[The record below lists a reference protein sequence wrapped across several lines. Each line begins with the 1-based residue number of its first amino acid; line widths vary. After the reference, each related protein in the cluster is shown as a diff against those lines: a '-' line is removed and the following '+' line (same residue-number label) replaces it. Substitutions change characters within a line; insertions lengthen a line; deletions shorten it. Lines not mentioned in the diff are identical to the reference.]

1 MKRKTLLLT
10 MLLAFA
16 APWAAMAQTALPWS
30 ENFEGYT
37 STTLGS
43 EWATPAMYGGKPCVL
58 LNNAWP
64 SPAGENSLECRT
76 NSSNPIVFVFPQFDK
91 NLNWLN
97 VQFKIGGHANGRG
110 EFGYV
115 TNANDASTFT
125 KLTDISQPAGVGNS
139 PGYSSYNYDLSTM
152 NAPANSS
159 YRLAVRYTFTTS
171 EGDSWYFDDFRVTY
185 TEPSGGDSGDGLTV
199 YDGTATSQKVPMYV
213 NFFDYYTRSQFVIPA
228 ADLTDMAGGTINS
241 IKFYTTNSNIPYT
254 TVSDFD
260 IYVKEVNYTTI
271 TALEAKS
278 SATIV
283 YQGNGNFVTEGS
295 GGSITITFST
305 PFTYN
310 GGNLLI
316 GCDNT
321 TNAGYKDIYF
331 YGQVVTGA
339 STGTYN
345 SSLDL
350 VGFSQQNFI
359 PKTTFTYEIPTT
371 TTSTITV
378 SAIGDS
384 YGTVSGG
391 GDYENDSQQT
401 IIATAGTNGYF
412 YKWSDGNTNASRTIT
427 VSGDAS
433 YTAIFMPKEIANAT
447 DWNNFAAAVNGTGE
461 YSGNDCNYSGKTV
474 TMTGNVGSTNSPVT
488 TMAGSFH
495 GTFNGQGKTITINLT
510 GSEERIALFHNSNNA
525 TFMNLRIEGSIN
537 SSKERAASLVGYTN
551 NSCTVTNCISAVS
564 INSTYSGEVKNGGLI
579 GELDSWSHL
588 TMEGCAFIGSFNGTD
603 AWGWGGLVGFTYGRF
618 GDWMSEGQGA
628 TSDFTNCVFAPTS
641 INVKNNSSNPCAIFS
656 YGWKDHSYSGITV
669 DANTCFYNEVGA
681 IMYKTQGTRA
691 YSVTGTTG
699 VTVEM
704 NGIANPTYDVSG
716 LSFYNSGI
724 AYTNKDNETI
734 VYASSGKSVSLN
746 LNTTN
751 SGHQRFLASAGTL
764 TTAGN
769 PYTLTMPSSDVKISS
784 DYKTF
789 ITDGNWN
796 TANCWSPAAVPT
808 IGEDVKIAA
817 NVTIPSGVA
826 TANNIIVNSG
836 KTITIAD
843 GGQLQHN
850 SGNVDVIM
858 EKEITGYTGDKDN
871 YYFFASPAT
880 NSGLTASSYGLTTG
894 TYDLYTFDYDNVV
907 DNQLLEWKRENGN
920 TNITRGVGYLYANGA
935 SKTITTPSITV
946 TPSNANYDVNLNYD
960 ASGTWRFNG
969 WNLIGNPFAC
979 NASVSGVD
987 FYVINGDEVK
997 AATNNVVAPMQGIF
1011 AQATTSGQSATFSR
1025 ATENSSNNT
1034 TSSVNLILK
1043 PADTRDAKVIDLARV
1058 RFGEGEGLE
1067 KFQLN
1072 PSHTKIYIPQNGMD
1086 YAVVHAQAEGELPV
1100 NFKAENNGRYTLSV
1114 DIEKVSFDYLHL
1126 IDNMTGA
1133 DVDLLATPT
1142 YTFNART
1149 TDYASRFKLVFA
1161 ATGIEENP
1169 STGSGTF
1176 AYNNGSE
1183 WVIANPSTG
1192 SGDNATLQVIDMMGR
1207 MLSSE
1212 AISGSC
1218 SKAINVAPGVYMLR
1232 LVNGNDVKVQK
1243 IVVR

>member
-1 MKRKTLLLT
+1 
-10 MLLAFA
+10 MLLAIGA
-16 APWAAMAQTALPWS
+16 TSAWAQSA
-30 ENFEGYT
+30 YT
-37 STTLGS
+37 NYTLDGGAVLGS
-43 EWATPAMYGGKPCVL
+43 SNCYEGNNDANYGYLIDNDLSSGHKFCVVYYNDTWYGDVYVDFHSAEPIIPKGYVL
-58 LNNAWP
+58 YTGDDTQNNTDRRPKAWKIE
-64 SPAGENSLECRT
+64 AKL
-76 NSSNPIVFVFPQFDK
+76 NSSDSWTELTTK
-91 NLNWLN
+91 
-97 VQFKIGGHANGRG
+97 
-110 EFGYV
+110 
-115 TNANDASTFT
+115 TDA
-125 KLTDISQPAGVGNS
+125 
-139 PGYSSYNYDLSTM
+139 DLSTTN
-152 NAPANSS
+152 NAANTFNEISGNTTA
-159 YRLAVRYTFTTS
+159 YKYFRFRITAVMGKGTVELQDFHFIATIPTVISTKADWNAFCAAVNSGTTYAGETVLMTDNVGLDDDGPVTTICGAYTDDNNYKAFKGTFDGGGHTLYFELDNMGKFSAPFKIVQGATIKNLRTAGYITGNPQSTS
-171 EGDSWYFDDFRVTY
+171 
-185 TEPSGGDSGDGLTV
+185 TELNKGKVISGLVAISRG
-199 YDGTATSQKVPMYV
+199 
-213 NFFDYYTRSQFVIPA
+213 
-228 ADLTDMAGGTINS
+228 
-241 IKFYTTNSNIPYT
+241 TTNI
-254 TVSDFD
+254 
-260 IYVKEVNYTTI
+260 IGC
-271 TALEAKS
+271 S
-278 SATIV
+278 S
-283 YQGNGNFVTEGS
+283 S
-295 GGSITITFST
+295 MSITSYFNNGDDVTLAGLVACT
-305 PFTYN
+305 K
-310 GGNLLI
+310 GGNLTI
-316 GCDNT
+316 DGCVFEGSMTADKSKSNHNSGIVAYPY
-321 TNAGYKDIYF
+321 NA
-331 YGQVVTGA
+331 V
-339 STGTYN
+339 
-345 SSLDL
+345 
-350 VGFSQQNFI
+350 
-359 PKTTFTYEIPTT
+359 
-371 TTSTITV
+371 
-378 SAIGDS
+378 
-384 YGTVSGG
+384 
-391 GDYENDSQQT
+391 
-401 IIATAGTNGYF
+401 
-412 YKWSDGNTNASRTIT
+412 
-427 VSGDAS
+427 
-433 YTAIFMPKEIANAT
+433 
-447 DWNNFAAAVNGTGE
+447 
-461 YSGNDCNYSGKTV
+461 
-474 TMTGNVGSTNSPVT
+474 
-488 TMAGSFH
+488 
-495 GTFNGQGKTITINLT
+495 TINIRNT
-510 GSEERIALFHNSNNA
+510 
-525 TFMNLRIEGSIN
+525 
-537 SSKERAASLVGYTN
+537 
-551 NSCTVTNCISAVS
+551 
-564 INSTYSGEVKNGGLI
+564 
-579 GELDSWSHL
+579 
-588 TMEGCAFIGSFNGTD
+588 
-603 AWGWGGLVGFTYGRF
+603 
-618 GDWMSEGQGA
+618 
-628 TSDFTNCVFAPTS
+628 VFAPTS
-641 INVKNNSSNPCAIFS
+641 LDTQDNTIHSFTFARKRNDSGNVTTLNITNCYYTKPLTTYTSNI
-656 YGWKDHSYSGITV
+656 
-669 DANTCFYNEVGA
+669 
-681 IMYKTQGTRA
+681 QGTKV
-691 YSVTGTTG
+691 YSVTGETG

-704 NGIANPTYDVSG
+704 NGTADPTYDKIG

-843 GGQLQHN
+843 GGQLRHN

-858 EKEITGYTGDKDN
+858 KKEITGYTGDKDN

-1043 PADTRDAKVIDLARV
+1043 PADTRDAKVIDVARV
-1058 RFGEGEGLE
+1058 RFNEGEGLE

-1086 YAVVHAQAEGELPV
+1086 YAVVHTQAEGELPV

-1207 MLSSE
+1207 VLSSE
-1212 AISGSC
+1212 TISGSC
-1218 SKAINVAPGVYMLR
+1218 SKAINVATGVYMLR
-1232 LVNGNDVKVQK
+1232 LINGNDVKVQK